1 MKPAP
6 GNPRVDTVVLGKASK
21 NEIFVHAQPG
31 PPRKVIDRSYQVE
44 AIVVGEEVLVADEV
58 AVGSEDFEV
67 VDVLGGL
74 GAAVEAVDADGS
86 VPRLEGLGAQLAG
99 GDPGSASGGVE
110 AVGCGD
116 VEGRPVVGVDAQEG
130 LAAVGDGPCDDAA
143 GAGLDG
149 GAGGDV
155 GDVGAAL
162 KAELVEDEGDGATA
176 LDGA

>member
-1 MKPAP
+1 M
-6 GNPRVDTVVLGKASK
+6 
-21 NEIFVHAQPG
+21 
-31 PPRKVIDRSYQVE
+31 
-44 AIVVGEEVLVADEV
+44 VADEV
-58 AVGSEDFEV
+58 AVGSENFEV

-86 VPRLEGLGAQLAG
+86 VARLEGLGAQLAG
-99 GDPGSASGGVE
+99 GDPCPASGGVE
-110 AVGCGD
+110 TVGCGD
-116 VEGRPVVGVDAQEG
+116 VEGRAVVGVDAQEG

-162 KAELVEDEGDGATA
+162 KAELVEDEGDGATG
-176 LDGA
+176 LDGARRLSESMGGLSLHD